1 MASWE
6 EQKALLKEKLDDE
19 IHRFALPPEEVPS
32 GSPYFEKLRVM
43 LSVKDELLNI
53 PLCGA
58 QYEMLLG
65 MEDPLDAAFRFWESP
80 APDTCAA
87 RGSNFSETTYYF
99 LLQEGEAYRGGLLYD
114 RANAEF
120 DALLEELKGLPPE
133 QIIDRAYEKVIKEDL
148 LILLEPG
155 GLEQR
160 EIDALLTFEHP
171 LAALYGEWMDRDTS
185 YMDLLRQ
192 TCDDLISFQEKQ
204 LRHHAFDKEG
214 EVPEHLRDY
223 YLLYGEEI
231 ENSALDFGEDLE
243 L

>member
-1 MASWE
+1 
-6 EQKALLKEKLDDE
+6 
-19 IHRFALPPEEVPS
+19 
-32 GSPYFEKLRVM
+32 M

-65 MEDPLDAAFRFWESP
+65 MENPLDAALPVLGKPRP
-80 APDTCAA
+80 GHL
-87 RGSNFSETTYYF
+87 RR
-99 LLQEGEAYRGGLLYD
+99 EGEPISAKPPIIFCSRRARLTGAGLLYD
-114 RANAEF
+114 RASAEF
-120 DALLEELKGLPPE
+120 DALLEELKGLPLE

-185 YMDLLRQ
+185 YMGPAPADLRR
-192 TCDDLISFQEKQ
+192 S
-204 LRHHAFDKEG
+204 
-214 EVPEHLRDY
+214 
-223 YLLYGEEI
+223 
-231 ENSALDFGEDLE
+231 DFLPGKAAPPPCFW
-243 L
+243 